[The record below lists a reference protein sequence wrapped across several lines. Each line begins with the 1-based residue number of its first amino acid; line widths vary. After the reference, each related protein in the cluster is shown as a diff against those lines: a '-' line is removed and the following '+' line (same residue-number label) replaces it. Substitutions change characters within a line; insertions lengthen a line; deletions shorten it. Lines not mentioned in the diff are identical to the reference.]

1 MKHPILQ
8 MMSPIPKTTLLKIA
22 FGNYTML
29 LANVM
34 SWNLW
39 YALPLIISISL
50 VYGAT
55 RHELLTPILIHA
67 WRSLTWIVGFMAI
80 IYAVLFFA
88 GWGL

>member
-1 MKHPILQ
+1 
-8 MMSPIPKTTLLKIA
+8 
-22 FGNYTML
+22 ML
-29 LANVM
+29 LANIS

-80 IYAVLFFA
+80 IYAVLLFA